1 MTRPL
6 SLEHLTMLDAR
17 PRELIDAAAAGGFDM
32 VGLRVVPPQPANRL
46 MPGLDDPRL
55 LPDLKALS
63 RDTGVAVG
71 MIEAI
76 WLAPETAPKEIER
89 ALAIG
94 AELGAQYVL
103 ICGNDPDE
111 ARTID
116 NLGQIARTAKTC
128 GLSIAFEFMS
138 FVAVSSLVQ
147 AQRIARAT
155 GEDNVRLL
163 VDALHLSRTGADLAK
178 IGPLD
183 SSVVSYVHLCDG
195 VATPPADEPGLRN
208 EARTGRFYP
217 GEGELPLG
225 AFLAAM
231 PAEARLGLE
240 APAGAYAHL
249 PPVEQPQQEERSDED
264 RDQHERVSA
273 GRQPDRRVL
282 GVDADHE

>member
-1 MTRPL
+1 MRPL
-6 SLEHLTMLDAR
+6 SLEHLTMIDAS
-17 PRELIDAAAAGGFDM
+17 PRELIDAAAAGQFDM
-32 VGLRVVPPQPANRL
+32 VGLRVVPPQPPNLL
-46 MPGLDDPRL
+46 MPGFDD
-55 LPDLKALS
+55 AAFV
-63 RDTGVAVG
+63 RDIKRHSEATGIAVG

-138 FVAVSSLVQ
+138 FVAVSSLDQ
-147 AQRIARAT
+147 ALRLARAT

-240 APAGAYAHL
+240 APARAYAHL
-249 PPVEQPQQEERSDED
+249 PPVERG
-264 RDQHERVSA
+264 RIA
-273 GRQPDRRVL
+273 GRVTRDWLAHYEAHRP
-282 GVDADHE
+282 